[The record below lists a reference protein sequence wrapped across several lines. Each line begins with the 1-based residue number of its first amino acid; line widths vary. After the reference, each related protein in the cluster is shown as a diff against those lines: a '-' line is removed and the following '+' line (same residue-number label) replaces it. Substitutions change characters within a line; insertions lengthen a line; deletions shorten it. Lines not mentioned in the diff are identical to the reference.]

1 MKKIAKNP
9 IVLVLLAQVLV
20 WAAMLAGPVL
30 GSGFSNTGPG
40 NKAYGSIATKTA
52 NYTATATDF
61 IILCNPT
68 GNITITL
75 PAASSS
81 TNQIYIIKKIDSDA
95 DTVTI
100 DGNASE
106 TIDGAT
112 TLVIASQY
120 TSYTLVCD
128 GSNWHV
134 Y

>member
-1 MKKIAKNP
+1 MKILSCFLGF
-9 IVLVLLAQVLV
+9 VLAVLILS
-20 WAAMLAGPVL
+20 PVVH

-40 NKAYGSIATKTA
+40 NKAYGTISTQTG
-52 NYTATATDF
+52 NYTALLTDYV
-61 IILCNPT
+61 ILANPT

-75 PAASSS
+75 PAASGA
-81 TNQIYIIKKIDSDA
+81 TNQIYTIKKIDSDA

-100 DGNASE
+100 DGNAAE

-120 TSYTLVCD
+120 TSYTIVCD